1 MIVIGGRFWRFS
13 GSLYYSTVV
22 RAIVI
27 IFQQESNMSI
37 SRRKFLETTAAGALA
52 ANSLSAAKGGS
63 DMPTRVLGK
72 TGVNVSILAFG
83 SGSRYLSYS
92 DDDALVAVQRA
103 LDLGIN
109 YFDSADDYGNH

>member
-1 MIVIGGRFWRFS
+1 
-13 GSLYYSTVV
+13 
-22 RAIVI
+22 
-27 IFQQESNMSI
+27 MSI

-92 DDDALVAVQRA
+92 DDEALVAVQKA
-103 LDLGIN
+103 IDLGIN
-109 YFDSADDYGNH
+109 YFDNAHGYWDGRSEEVYGEVLPAFRKHVFITTKSVKRTRTEA